1 MNERIRELA
10 EHATEYAQYSPF
22 RQDKTYDEIL
32 MDKFAELIV
41 KECLSV
47 LHKTAVESTLKDEW
61 DKAWQSGVVSGFELV
76 EEHFGVK
83 YEPE

>member
-1 MNERIRELA
+1 MNERITLLALKASDPETGWLDRE
-10 EHATEYAQYSPF
+10 
-22 RQDKTYDEIL
+22 
-32 MDKFAELIV
+32 KFAELIV

-61 DKAWQSGVVSGFELV
+61 DKTWQSGVVSGFELV

-83 YEPE
+83 YELE